1 MQCKQRDTMNAK
13 IKHQLDERLI
23 EGAMTPDEYLA
34 EVRAHCEQAADPD
47 VDDKHHAPQR
57 LKRGLKSWQWRVL
70 IPVTLIFSATLAEPV
85 ARPTGYVAPGGGQ
98 PEVTGGDQL
107 VVTPET
113 KPKTLREY
121 YEPPAKQTDI
131 FSMPDP
137 QRMPSGSYS
146 GQAGPPQISPEDAY
160 ALGIVLAP
168 FVQLQQEMLAQQ
180 QDAALQKYQAQQV
193 QRQQAEQRIQE
204 NGRRFAGL
212 MQQSPVQPRQSSPP
226 AWSPQPAPSANPSQ
240 VACQYECPHCHR
252 VQTYA
257 FRLAIPPICTQDSH
271 TMNLRR

>member
-1 MQCKQRDTMNAK
+1 MNAE

-47 VDDKHHAPQR
+47 ELGKPPAPKR
-57 LKRGLKSWQWRVL
+57 LKRGLKPWQWRVL
-70 IPVTLIFSATLAEPV
+70 IPVALAFSLLLAEA
-85 ARPTGYVAPGGGQ
+85 ARPRNNVATGGGQPAVPGGGQ
-98 PEVTGGDQL
+98 PM
-107 VVTPET
+107 VTPDS

-121 YEPPAKQTDI
+121 YEPSAKQTDI

-180 QDAALQKYQAQQV
+180 QHAARQKYQAQQV

-226 AWSPQPAPSANPSQ
+226 AWSPQPAPSPNPSQ
-240 VACQYECPHCHR
+240 VACQYECPHCHM
-252 VQTYA
+252 VQTFDSRPA
-257 FRLAIPPICTQDSH
+257 FPPSCTRDSH